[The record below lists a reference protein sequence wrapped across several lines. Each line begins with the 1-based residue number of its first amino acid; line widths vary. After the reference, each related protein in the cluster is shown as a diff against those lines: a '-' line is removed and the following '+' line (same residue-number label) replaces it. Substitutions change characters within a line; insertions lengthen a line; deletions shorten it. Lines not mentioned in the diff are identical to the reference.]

1 MSSYLNVNKILK
13 FINSTGN
20 VLFKKI
26 MWIIHLMSRVYP
38 VQYFKMVYK
47 TFIYLLVFH
56 LCKKSIRASQIG
68 QVEATGDGPR
78 IPPVQKTLSSSD
90 MHLFTES
97 TSGLWFSNPKT
108 YTPNS
113 LIPGQLHAFDSCSY
127 DDFACLSMA
136 ASDKHGLEAI
146 VTLHKQLDDD
156 ADGNIDF
163 SESDDVST
171 KKLDFLVDLVKKCLQ
186 TSFYGF
192 FPTLCLLLHLQSS
205 LIHCFCL
212 GSSWKRS
219 WNIIQALRS
228 ARGPSTKT
236 MTCTSQLKSC
246 GRPGSSLRCI
256 IGLLSKPLSGLLIM
270 SIYHNMFLIFCW
282 IKLRELIYPGKC
294 ISF

>member
-1 MSSYLNVNKILK
+1 MY
-13 FINSTGN
+13 
-20 VLFKKI
+20 
-26 MWIIHLMSRVYP
+26 RVHP
-38 VQYFKMVYK
+38 VQYPKMVYK

-68 QVEATGDGPR
+68 QAEASGGGPR

-97 TSGLWFSNPKT
+97 MFFLWFLTFKT

-171 KKLDFLVDLVKKCLQ
+171 KKLDFLVDLVKNVYKHV
-186 TSFYGF
+186 FMD
-192 FPTLCLLLHLQSS
+192 FPQ
-205 LIHCFCL
+205 HCVYCC
-212 GSSWKRS
+212 
-219 WNIIQALRS
+219 
-228 ARGPSTKT
+228 
-236 MTCTSQLKSC
+236 TCS
-246 GRPGSSLRCI
+246 
-256 IGLLSKPLSGLLIM
+256 PL
-270 SIYHNMFLIFCW
+270 
-282 IKLRELIYPGKC
+282 
-294 ISF
+294 